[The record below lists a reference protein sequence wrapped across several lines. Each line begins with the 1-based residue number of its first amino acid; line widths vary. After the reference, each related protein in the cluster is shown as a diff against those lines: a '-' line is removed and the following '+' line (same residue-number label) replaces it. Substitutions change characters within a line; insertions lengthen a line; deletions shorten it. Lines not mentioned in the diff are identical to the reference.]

1 MNNWNLNN
9 LFNFPWYFL
18 NDLNNLGNYF
28 LNLFYSF
35 FNDNL
40 LSDHFYFLDSC
51 LNVYNFNNFFNNLW
65 HFHYSLY
72 GLNNG
77 DRLFN
82 YSLYNLML
90 NLYMVKYFSCISVL
104 DNGYDLLNY
113 FLYFDDPWNFN
124 NPLHNFFNNDWN
136 LNNFLHYFLHWNYFL
151 LDQLNSLILFLDMV
165 DNSLNFNNLFNLND
179 FLFKSINLNN
189 SWHLFFN
196 LY

>member
-18 NDLNNLGNYF
+18 NDLNNLSNYF
-28 LNLFYSF
+28 LDLFYSF

-82 YSLYNLML
+82 YSLYNFML

-136 LNNFLHYFLHWNYFL
+136 LNNFLHYFLHRNYFL